1 MICNITGK
9 SLACAIDKLQYLH
22 QNPSSSKWLIQ
33 LTASNR
39 IIFSPLSALIISK
52 SLCIVSSLYL
62 RWLRIR
68 RLPSFIYSFIFLSYD
83 IEKAK
88 IKIQSF
94 QITAYFDHFTH
105 FFLCQFRF
113 LYLPFVLPKSFDT
126 FTVIIYFLRILWYI
140 LIILTNK

>member
-1 MICNITGK
+1 MICNITVK
-9 SLACAIDKLQYLH
+9 SMACAIDKLKYLH
-22 QNPSSSKWLIQ
+22 QTPSSSKWLIQ

-105 FFLCQFRF
+105 FFPLSIPIFISALRIAEIIWHVHSYHLLSTHF
-113 LYLPFVLPKSFDT
+113 M
-126 FTVIIYFLRILWYI
+126 IYFNYSY
-140 LIILTNK
+140 